1 MAIRITGM
9 YSGLDTES
17 IITQLASAQ
26 STKKNNLVRAQTK
39 LSWKQD
45 AWKAL
50 NTKIYSFYTNVLDN
64 MRFQSSYMKKTTK
77 VSNSNAV
84 SVVTGSG
91 APNSVQS
98 LKIGQL
104 AKEAY
109 LTSGTV
115 STGDGGKVSKSTK
128 LSELGITEE
137 GNFAVN
143 VGGKTTNITLNG
155 DMKIS
160 DVVKQFESAGLNAS
174 FDEKNQRFY
183 LTAKGSGAAADFT
196 ITSNDA
202 NGKDI
207 LSALGLGSTYNKDS
221 SEYKEYALWA
231 SYAEDT
237 GADACAKAKEAEAL
251 KRAQAKKA
259 NTDALTKKNE
269 ELQKKLET
277 LQKTNDESDR
287 YALDYDENDA
297 TKVNK
302 QKDDLYNELY
312 GKLTDVPKKDE
323 NGEPV
328 LDEVNNPVMVQ
339 ERQGGLQQKL
349 DGAKEA
355 LKTAQDALAELRKND
370 PDNQEDIKAKE
381 KEVAEKSS
389 DVSKAQADFNE
400 KAGEYSFV
408 AAVADVQNSIEANNA
423 AIAENKTYYNVTEGE
438 DGKETVTATEKMEGE
453 VTDYFDS
460 KIAAAQAYMAD
471 ANLIDDY
478 ENYEKK
484 MSDESLSED
493 DKKELKEKYEPLKDA
508 YEALKALTSNA
519 ATKIDGQDA
528 QITLNGVS
536 YSNSNNTF
544 EINGL
549 TITAQQETDEEITL
563 TTSEDTDGI
572 YDMIKN
578 FFTEYNKLINEMSAL
593 YNADSSKGYDPLLSE
608 EKAEMADSEIEEWEK
623 KIKESLLRRDSTL
636 GDVSDA
642 MKTVMLQGATVNG
655 QTMYLSQ
662 FGINTLGYFNAADN
676 EKSAYHINDDKDD
689 VTVSKEEDTLRAM
702 IASDPDTVM
711 NFFSKLANNL
721 YDKLSDK
728 MKAVKDTSSA
738 FTVYNDKTLKKEYDD
753 YKDKITKEE
762 TKLNALMDKW
772 YSKFSSMETAL
783 AKLQSKNSAVASM
796 FGGN

>member
-84 SVVTGSG
+84 SVVTGNG

-109 LTSGTV
+109 LTSGAV
-115 STGDGGKVSKSTK
+115 STEDGGKVSKSTK

-137 GNFAVN
+137 GSFAVN
-143 VGGKTTNITLNG
+143 VGGKTTNITLKG

-183 LTAKGSGAAADFT
+183 FTAKGSGAAADFT

-207 LSALGLGSTYNKDS
+207 LSALGLGSTYKKDS

-231 SYAEDT
+231 SYATDT
-237 GADACAKAKEAEAL
+237 TACNKAKEAEAL
-251 KRAQAKKA
+251 KRAEAKKA
-259 NTDALTKKNE
+259 STDALTKKNE

-287 YALDYDENDA
+287 YELKYDESD
-297 TKVNK
+297 KSVVNK
-302 QKDDLYNELY
+302 QKDDLYDELY

-323 NGEPV
+323 NGDTI
-328 LDEVNNPVMVQ
+328 LDDEKNPVMVQ
-339 ERQGGLQQKL
+339 ERQDGLQQKL
-349 DGAKEA
+349 DKAKEV
-355 LKTAQDALAELRKND
+355 LKKAQDELAELRKND
-370 PDNQEDIKAKE
+370 PDNQSAIEAKE
-381 KEVAEKSS
+381 KEVAEASGK
-389 DVSKAQADFNE
+389 VSTAQADFNK
-400 KAGEYSFV
+400 KAGQYSFV
-408 AAVADVQNSIEANNA
+408 AAVADIQNSIEANNV
-423 AIAENKTYYNVTEGE
+423 AIADNKTYYNVTEGE
-438 DGKETVTATEKMEGE
+438 DGKETVEATDRMKGE

-460 KIAAAQAYMAD
+460 KIAAAKAYMAD
-471 ANLIDDY
+471 ADLFQ
-478 ENYEKK
+478 NYDKK
-484 MSDESLSED
+484 MSDAED
-493 DKKELKEKYEPLKDA
+493 DDTKKALTEE
-508 YEALKALTSNA
+508 YEALKALASKA

-536 YSNSNNTF
+536 YSNSGNTF

-549 TITAQQETDEEITL
+549 TITAHQETGEDEEITL
-563 TTSEDTDGI
+563 TTSEDTEGI

-578 FFTEYNKLINEMSAL
+578 FFTEYNKLINEMSSL

-623 KIKESLLRRDSTL
+623 KIKDSLLRRDSTL

-642 MKTVMLQGATVNG
+642 IKTVMLQGATVNG
-655 QTMYLSQ
+655 KTMYLSD

-676 EKSAYHINDDKDD
+676 EKSAYHINGDKDD
-689 VTVSKEEDTLRAM
+689 IAVSKEEDTLRAM
-702 IASDPDTVM
+702 IAADPDTVM
-711 NFFSKLANNL
+711 NFFSKLSNNL

-738 FTVYNDKTLKKEYDD
+738 FTVYNDKTLKKEYDE
-753 YKDKITKEE
+753 YKDKISKEE

-783 AKLQSKNSAVASM
+783 AKLQSKNSAVSSM